1 MRLCSIL
8 FCICGVRCPLGDTSD
23 ILGGSQMIHI
33 AIDGPA
39 GAGKSTIARRVAE
52 QIGFLYVDTGALYR
66 AVGLFALRAGV
77 DPADAAAVEPLLPKI
92 SLSLAF
98 AQGVQQVLLNGENV
112 SEAIRTPQVSM
123 AASGVSAIPAVR
135 RFLFSQQQDIARS
148 NNVIMDGR
156 DIGTVVLPDAQL
168 KLFLTASPED
178 RAQRRFAQLQEK
190 GQKADYEAVL
200 ADIRQRD
207 YQDSHRA
214 VAPLKPAPDARVVDT
229 SGNTLEQS
237 VALLRGIV
245 RDTLGI

>member
-1 MRLCSIL
+1 
-8 FCICGVRCPLGDTSD
+8 
-23 ILGGSQMIHI
+23 MIHI

-77 DPADAAAVEPLLPKI
+77 NPADAAVVEPLLPEI

-98 AQGVQQVLLNGENV
+98 VQGVQQVLLNGENV
-112 SEAIRTPQVSM
+112 SEAIRTPEVSM
-123 AASGVSAIPAVR
+123 AASGVSAIPTVR
-135 RFLFSQQQDIARS
+135 QFLFSQQQDIARS

-178 RAQRRFAQLQEK
+178 RAQRRFAQLREK
-190 GQKADYEAVL
+190 GQTADYEAVL

-245 RDTLGI
+245 RESLGI